1 MKIEEAG
8 PDATRAGARLAETG
22 LRKVWS
28 ILDAAHEK
36 PTPSQYLKPD
46 AVQAIQGR

>member
-1 MKIEEAG
+1 MIIENAVQDSARDTVRAA
-8 PDATRAGARLAETG
+8 DAA

-28 ILDAAHEK
+28 VMDAIHEK

-46 AVQAIQGR
+46 AVRAVQGT